1 MAQHLVLIA
10 LLGALLLAGPAL
22 ALPHASAGAAAAGLH
37 PGEALRPASSRHHR
51 GAEILGVPGYKGELP
66 SRHFGG
72 YITVDEERGRHLYFY
87 FVQSERSPSRDP
99 LVLWLNGGPGCSSM
113 DGFVYE
119 HGPFTF
125 GFQGGKDSTGRRLQ
139 ELELRRNPYSWSRV
153 ANMLYVDSPAGVG
166 LSYYENDEDKR
177 TNDTHTAADMNTF
190 LRRWLEAF
198 PEFQGSDFFV
208 SGESYA
214 GVYVPLV
221 AQAVLDGN
229 EAGQQ
234 PALRLRGY
242 LVGNG
247 VTDEAVD
254 GDALVPFAAGKSLI
268 SRELHQRTHNACG
281 GFYWNASEGSAC
293 DRALDEVY
301 HAVSG
306 INIYDIL
313 EPCYHGHNPYT
324 WPEGSSSAASA
335 QRRRLQQEQ
344 QQQGSSAAARAE
356 LGAAVASHR
365 GWPLLGGVRDGPVPG
380 FGELLGGGGML
391 GHIPPCVDSREM
403 WAFCN
408 DPAVREAI
416 HAQPIHEIGA
426 FDECTNGQRI
436 HYTHDRG
443 SMLPV
448 HADLINR
455 GLTALVY
462 SGDHDMAVPHTG
474 SEAWTSALGA
484 RLGLVRPWAPWH
496 IGDHQ
501 VAGYSVHYRGLVYA
515 TVRGAGHMVPQSK
528 PAEALEMFSRFL
540 ERMQM

>member
-1 MAQHLVLIA
+1 MTRHLVLSA
-10 LLGALLLAGPAL
+10 VLAVLLLADAAR
-22 ALPHASAGAAAAGLH
+22 ALPHVSPAGSLL
-37 PGEALRPASSRHHR
+37 PGEALHPASKQHHR
-51 GAEILGVPGYKGELP
+51 GAEIRGVPGYKGELP

-72 YITVDEERGRHLYFY
+72 YITVDQERGRHLYYY
-87 FVQSERSPSRDP
+87 FVQSERSPASDP

-119 HGPFTF
+119 HGPFLMSF
-125 GFQGGKDSTGRRLQ
+125 KGGKDSTGRRLQ
-139 ELELRRNPYSWSRV
+139 ELELRRNPYSWARV

-166 LSYYENDEDKR
+166 MSYYETPGDR
-177 TNDTHTAADMNTF
+177 HTNDSHTAADMNTF
-190 LRRWLEAF
+190 LRRWLEAY
-198 PEFQGSDFFV
+198 PEFQENDFFV

-221 AQAVLDGN
+221 TQAVLDGN
-229 EAGQQ
+229 EAGQK

-268 SRELHQRTHNACG
+268 SRELHQRAHSACG
-281 GFYWNASEGSAC
+281 GSYWNASEGSAC

-301 HAVSG
+301 SAVSG
-306 INIYDIL
+306 LNIYDVL
-313 EPCYHGHNPYT
+313 STCYHGHNPYKFPYGT
-324 WPEGSSSAASA
+324 AAA
-335 QRRRLQQEQ
+335 AQQRRLLQSKQEGQ
-344 QQQGSSAAARAE
+344 REQVAGAAGVRAE
-356 LGAAVASHR
+356 LSAAVASHR
-365 GWPLLGGVRDGPVPG
+365 SWPLLGGVRDGPVPG
-380 FGELLGGGGML
+380 FGELLGVDGML

-416 HAQPIHEIGA
+416 HAEPIHKIGA
-426 FDECTNGQRI
+426 FDECTNGERI

-448 HADLINR
+448 HADLIDR
-455 GLTALVY
+455 GLTALIY

-474 SEAWTSALGA
+474 SEAWTAAMGS
-484 RLGLVRPWAPWH
+484 RLGLVRPWGPWH
-496 IGDHQ
+496 IGDRQ

-540 ERMQM
+540 ERMQI